1 MIMLENMLKAAKEAI
16 YELMSMRSDI
26 KDRALSA
33 VAAKLDKNREL
44 IKAENAKDIEYANEC
59 GLSKAMIDR
68 LILDDKRIDS
78 MIQAVNEIKAQ
89 TDPVGKVVEGYRR
102 PNGLYITKVKV
113 PLGVVG
119 IIFES
124 RPNVTIDAAA
134 LCLKSGNVSVLR
146 GGKEAINS
154 NICLGKLMKE
164 ALKETGLPEAAVNII
179 EDTDRAVVMEML
191 KAKDYIDI
199 MVPRGGDSLIKFCTE
214 HSLIPLVKHDAGIC
228 HVFIDEFADM
238 DMAVKIAVNAK
249 CQRVGVCNTM
259 ETLLIHDAVAAKILP
274 MLEKAYA
281 EYSVELRGCEKTQ
294 KIITCK
300 PATEEDWS
308 TEYLDFILS
317 IKIVNSVDDAI
328 AHINKYSSQH
338 SDSIVTE
345 NYSNSEKF
353 LDRVDSAAVYV
364 NASTRWTD
372 GGEFGLGAE
381 IGISTQKL
389 HCRGPMGAD
398 DLTTT
403 KYRIYGS
410 GQIR

>member
-1 MIMLENMLKAAKEAI
+1 MLENMLKAAKDAS
-16 YELMSMRSDI
+16 YELMSKRSDI
-26 KDRALSA
+26 KDKALAA
-33 VAAKLDKNREL
+33 VALKLDSSREL
-44 IKAENAKDIEYANEC
+44 IKAENAKDIEYAKSA
-59 GLSKAMIDR
+59 GLSQAMIDR
-68 LILDDKRIDS
+68 LILDDKRIDA
-78 MIQAVNEIKAQ
+78 MITAVNEIKAQ

-154 NICLGKLMKE
+154 NKCLGRLMKD

-228 HVFIDEFADM
+228 HVFIDEWADT
-238 DMAVKIAVNAK
+238 DMAVSIAVNAK
-249 CQRVGVCNTM
+249 CQRVGVCNAM
-259 ETLLIHDAVAAKILP
+259 ETLLIHQNIASKILP
-274 MLEKAYA
+274 LLEKAYA
-281 EYSVELRGCEKTQ
+281 EYNVELRGCERTQ
-294 KIITCK
+294 KIIKCVS
-300 PATEEDWS
+300 ATEEDWK
-308 TEYLDFILS
+308 TEYLDYILS
-317 IKIVNSVDDAI
+317 IKVVDGLDDAVN
-328 AHINKYSSQH
+328 HINKYGSQH
-338 SDSIVTE
+338 SESIVTE
-345 NYSNSEKF
+345 NYTNSERF
-353 LDRVDSAAVYV
+353 LDMVDAAAVYV

-410 GQIR
+410 GQIK

>member
-1 MIMLENMLKAAKEAI
+1 MLKSMLKAAKEAT
-16 YELMSMRSDI
+16 YELMSMNSSV
-26 KDRALSA
+26 KDKALASIA
-33 VAAKLDKNREL
+33 EKLDKNRGL
-44 IKAENAKDIEYANEC
+44 IKSENAKDIVQADKD
-59 GLSKAMIDR
+59 GLSSAMVDR
-68 LILDDKRIDS
+68 LRLDDKRIDA

-89 TDPVGKVVEGYRR
+89 TDPVGKVVDGYKR

-146 GGKEAINS
+146 GGKEAIHS
-154 NICLGKLMKE
+154 NICLGRIMKE
-164 ALKETGLPEAAVNII
+164 ALKENGFPEAAVNII
-179 EDTDRAVVMEML
+179 EDTDRSLVMEML
-191 KAKDYIDI
+191 KAREYIDI
-199 MVPRGGDSLIKFCTE
+199 MVPRGGSGLIKFCTE

-228 HVFIDEFADM
+228 HVYIDEFADV
-238 DMAVKIAVNAK
+238 DMAVSVAVNAK
-249 CQRVGVCNTM
+249 CQRVSVCNAM
-259 ETLLIHDAVAAKILP
+259 ETLLVNAKIAEKVLKK
-274 MLEKAYA
+274 LETEYA
-281 EYSVELRGCEKTQ
+281 KYNVELRGCERTQ
-294 KIITCK
+294 KIIKCI

-308 TEYLDFILS
+308 TEYLDYILS
-317 IKIVNSVDDAI
+317 IKIVDDTDEAI
-328 AHINKYSSQH
+328 AHINKYGSKH
-338 SDSIVTE
+338 SESIVTE
-345 NYSNSEKF
+345 NYTNSEKF
-353 LDRVDSAAVYV
+353 LDRVDAAAVYV

>member
-1 MIMLENMLKAAKEAI
+1 MLENMLKAAKEAS
-16 YELMSMRSDI
+16 YELMSKRSDI
-26 KDRALSA
+26 KDKALAA
-33 VAAKLDKNREL
+33 VALKLDNSRSL
-44 IKAENAKDIEYANEC
+44 IKAENAKDVEYAKSA
-59 GLSKAMIDR
+59 GLSQAMIDR
-68 LILDDKRIDS
+68 LILDDRRIDA
-78 MIQAVNEIKAQ
+78 MITAVNEIKAQ

-124 RPNVTIDAAA
+124 RPNVTIDAVA

-154 NICLGKLMKE
+154 NKCLGRLMKD

-228 HVFIDEFADM
+228 HVFIDEFADT
-238 DMAVKIAVNAK
+238 DMAVSIAVNAK
-249 CQRVGVCNTM
+249 CQRVGVCNAM
-259 ETLLIHDAVAAKILP
+259 ETLLVHQNIASKVLP
-274 MLEKAYA
+274 LLEKAYA
-281 EYSVELRGCEKTQ
+281 EYNVELRGCERTQ
-294 KIITCK
+294 KVIKCV
-300 PATEEDWS
+300 PATEEDWK
-308 TEYLDFILS
+308 TEYLDYILS
-317 IKIVNSVDDAI
+317 IKVVDGLDDAVS
-328 AHINKYSSQH
+328 HINKYGSQH
-338 SDSIVTE
+338 SESIVTE
-345 NYSNSEKF
+345 NYTNSERF
-353 LDRVDSAAVYV
+353 LDMVDAAAVYV

-410 GQIR
+410 GQIK

>member
-1 MIMLENMLKAAKEAI
+1 MLENMLKAAKEAS
-16 YELMSMRSDI
+16 YELMSKRSDI
-26 KDRALSA
+26 KDKALAA
-33 VAAKLDKNREL
+33 VASKLDNSREL
-44 IKAENAKDIEYANEC
+44 IKAENAKDIEYAKSA
-59 GLSKAMIDR
+59 GLSQAMTDR
-68 LILDDKRIDS
+68 LILDDKRIDA
-78 MIQAVNEIKAQ
+78 MITAVNEIKAQ

-154 NICLGKLMKE
+154 NKCLGRLMKD

-199 MVPRGGDSLIKFCTE
+199 MVPRGGASLIKFCTE

-228 HVFIDEFADM
+228 HVFIDEWADI
-238 DMAVKIAVNAK
+238 DMGVSIAVNAK

-259 ETLLIHDAVAAKILP
+259 ETLLVHNAVASKILP
-274 MLEKAYA
+274 LLEKAYA
-281 EYSVELRGCEKTQ
+281 EYNVELRGCERTR
-294 KIITCK
+294 KIIKCV
-300 PATEEDWS
+300 PATEEDWR
-308 TEYLDFILS
+308 TEYLDYILS
-317 IKIVNSVDDAI
+317 IKVVDGLDDAVN
-328 AHINKYSSQH
+328 HINKYGSQH
-338 SDSIVTE
+338 SESIVTE
-345 NYSNSEKF
+345 NYTNSERF
-353 LDRVDSAAVYV
+353 LDRVDAAAVYV

-410 GQIR
+410 GQIK

>member
-1 MIMLENMLKAAKEAI
+1 MLENMLKAAKDAS
-16 YELMSMRSDI
+16 YELMSKRSDI
-26 KDRALSA
+26 KDKALAA
-33 VAAKLDKNREL
+33 VALKLDSSREL
-44 IKAENAKDIEYANEC
+44 IKAENAKDIEYAKSA
-59 GLSKAMIDR
+59 GLSQAMIDR
-68 LILDDKRIDS
+68 LILDDTRIDA
-78 MIQAVNEIKAQ
+78 MITAVNEIKAQ

-154 NICLGKLMKE
+154 NKCLGRLMKD

-228 HVFIDEFADM
+228 HVFIDEWADT
-238 DMAVKIAVNAK
+238 DMAVSIAVNAK
-249 CQRVGVCNTM
+249 CQRVGVCNAM
-259 ETLLIHDAVAAKILP
+259 ETLLIHQNIASKILP
-274 MLEKAYA
+274 LLEKAYA
-281 EYSVELRGCEKTQ
+281 EYNVELRGCERTQ
-294 KIITCK
+294 KIIKCVS
-300 PATEEDWS
+300 ATEEDWK
-308 TEYLDFILS
+308 TEYLDYILS
-317 IKIVNSVDDAI
+317 IKVVDGLDDAVN
-328 AHINKYSSQH
+328 HINKYGSQH
-338 SDSIVTE
+338 SESIVTE
-345 NYSNSEKF
+345 NYTNSERF
-353 LDRVDSAAVYV
+353 LDMVDAAAVYV

-410 GQIR
+410 GQIK